1 MQSISKSEIYTTITQ
16 VERLLNALKMQAQEA
31 ERLTRAE
38 RPRCD
43 SRVFR
48 VVSKCGTKAITF
60 AYRRRTAEVDGFE
73 FGFSDSGSEKQ
84 FNKKL
89 GVQIAYE
96 RLQNEPTR
104 KAIRFRNPDMGN
116 IPNETLETQLFIGS
130 LGCIFGALT
139 YENLSKKLRPMI
151 VKPGAVQTEVI
162 MSSLQG
168 VSV

>member
-1 MQSISKSEIYTTITQ
+1 MQSISKFEIYTTITQ

-43 SRVFR
+43 FRVFR
-48 VVSKCGTKAITF
+48 IVSKCGTKALTF
-60 AYRRRTAEVDGFE
+60 AYRRRSAEIDGFE

-104 KAIRFRNPDMGN
+104 KAIRFRNPDMRT
-116 IPNETLETQLFIGS
+116 IYNETSLFIGS
-130 LGCIFGALT
+130 LGCIFGDLT

-168 VSV
+168 VRF

>member
-1 MQSISKSEIYTTITQ
+1 MRAISKFEIHTAITQ
-16 VERLLNALKMQAQEA
+16 VERLLNELKQQAREVD
-31 ERLTRAE
+31 

-43 SRVFR
+43 FRVFR
-48 VVSKCGTKAITF
+48 IVSKCGTKALTF
-60 AYRRRTAEVDGFE
+60 AYRRRSAEIDGFE

-104 KAIRFRNPDMGN
+104 KAIRFRNPDM
-116 IPNETLETQLFIGS
+116 ITIHNETSLFIGS
-130 LGCIFGALT
+130 LGCIFGDLT
-139 YENLSKKLRPMI
+139 YENLSKQLRPLI
-151 VKPGAVQTEVI
+151 VKQRVSQNEVI

-168 VSV
+168 VRF